1 MHTPVNQEEFLD
13 LLDQAIFE
21 TRDML
26 SVIESEGEDFELGEN
41 AGVFEALERILVALH
56 AEICAGR
63 HTFGGSPLAYAEL
76 LARFR
81 SRIPFAD
88 ILEVLNTAQ
97 KGGLA

>member
-26 SVIESEGEDFELGEN
+26 SVIESEGEECELAEN
-41 AGVFEALERILVALH
+41 AGIFEALEKMLVDLH
-56 AEICAGR
+56 VEVCAGR
-63 HTFGGSPLAYAEL
+63 HTFGGSSLAYADL

-88 ILEVLNTAQ
+88 VLEMLNTVQ
-97 KGGLA
+97 KGGFA

>member
-1 MHTPVNQEEFLD
+1 MHIPANQEEFLD

-26 SVIESEGEDFELGEN
+26 SAIESEGEDCELGEY
-41 AGVFEALERILVALH
+41 AGVFETLEKMLVGLH
-56 AEICAGR
+56 GEICAGR
-63 HTFGGSPLAYAEL
+63 HVFGGAQLAYADL

-81 SRIPFAD
+81 ARIPFAD
-88 ILEVLNTAQ
+88 ILETLNQVQ

>member
-1 MHTPVNQEEFLD
+1 MHTPTNQEEFLD

-26 SVIESEGEDFELGEN
+26 SVIESEGEDFEFGEN
-41 AGVFEALERILVALH
+41 AGVFEALERMLVALH

-63 HTFGGSPLAYAEL
+63 HAFGGPPLAYAEL

-88 ILEVLNTAQ
+88 VLEMLNGVQ
-97 KGGLA
+97 KGGFA

>member
-26 SVIESEGEDFELGEN
+26 SMIESEGEDFELGEN
-41 AGVFEALERILVALH
+41 AGVFEVLERMLVALH
-56 AEICAGR
+56 TEICAG
-63 HTFGGSPLAYAEL
+63 HHAFGGSALAYTDL

-88 ILEVLNTAQ
+88 VLEMLNTVQ
-97 KGGLA
+97 KDGFA